1 MCYLLRPISQETFE
15 GKVFIRFKSINEGF
29 SRFEDFMLQDMTK
42 DNSEEKFITFIDKA
56 FQLNG
61 EENSYID
68 FYLSRL
74 DKEAVDN
81 LFALLNEDDKAMLR
95 RHVSEIKDNTIYF
108 RLSREAIPFITRL
121 NTREVFFCTFYFTK
135 FPCTIWGNYNKKFPI
150 FFNDKTDVEKYKNI
164 ADECGL
170 LL

>member
-1 MCYLLRPISQETFE
+1 MFYLLRPISQETFE
-15 GKVFIRFKSINEGF
+15 KKVFIRFKSINEGF
-29 SRFEDFMLQDMTK
+29 SRFENFMLQDTK
-42 DNSEEKFITFIDKA
+42 DNSEEKLITFIDKA

-74 DKEAVDN
+74 DREAVDK
-81 LFALLNEDDKAMLR
+81 LFALLNEDDKAMLK
-95 RHVSEIKDNTIYF
+95 RHISEIEEDTIYF

-135 FPCTIWGNYNKKFPI
+135 FPCTIWGNYNMKFPI

-170 LL
+170 SL